1 MPVRRSLNLKDR
13 VKEIPV
19 PARTGAPS
27 KSAAYPDSLSQAY
40 LTAMISEIMALGV
53 RYYAPG
59 HQRPAGAQSD
69 SESESK
75 RPGQAG
81 QGLHCRLSI

>member
-1 MPVRRSLNLKDR
+1 VPVRRSLNLKDR

-53 RYYAPG
+53 RYYAPALRAISG
-59 HQRPAGAQSD
+59 PPALSPTPSRSQRD
-69 SESESK
+69 
-75 RPGQAG
+75 PGK
-81 QGLHCRLSI
+81 QGKDYTAV